1 MMFGLANTFRPVSK
15 IFTLCNNLVIRPNT
29 IEFKI
34 LHRKYIE
41 LVSKLTT
48 RGPKWNFITAL
59 SPVKHR

>member
-1 MMFGLANTFRPVSK
+1 MMFGLAKPLRLVSK
-15 IFTLCNNLVIRPNT
+15 MFTLCNNLVIRPNT

-48 RGPKWNFITAL
+48 RGPKCNLITAL
-59 SPVKHR
+59 